1 MLPPWAGFI
10 AIAILS
16 IAKGYGDATWGD
28 LTIHPGTKYDLWH
41 LVTRYGYFYPAIIGW
56 IIPQKEYLT
65 RKGLAIALAVAGVA
79 SLAFFRLGVLIAG
92 KYGAWYG

>member
-1 MLPPWAGFI
+1 MHWSVHSLI
-10 AIAILS
+10 AICVMS

-28 LTIHPGTKYDLWH
+28 PLIHPGTKYDTWH
-41 LVTRYGYFYPAIIGW
+41 IVTRYFYFYIAILGW
-56 IIPQKEYLT
+56 LVPRPVIFT